1 MIFLIVILKE
11 LELFNREL
19 SRVTEI
25 LFKIEFFMQ
34 LVHYAD
40 VILIYGG
47 NNMFTWLTSVPVVE
61 KIDGCFME
69 KV

>member
-47 NNMFTWLTSVPVVE
+47 KDMFIWLTSVPVVE